1 MQHRPWLF
9 FYFMAVPGFFV
20 SFWVTKEPM
29 RMGEWEV
36 VKTLLH
42 VFFLRSCTSKTMNHS
57 QDWVM
62 HVPIVLLAFLRFAVS
77 VSHILLVPTQVL
89 LVLSIALMNLVTAIM
104 ATSLALWE
112 LGFQTARL
120 WHHHHTIYGVLPQIG
135 TCSRPSKVEGAL
147 AIAEQD
153 KSLRKTH
160 EQVGVGVGMRE
171 LTLGAYMLTKL

>member
-1 MQHRPWLF
+1 MNL
-9 FYFMAVPGFFV
+9 
-20 SFWVTKEPM
+20 
-29 RMGEWEV
+29 
-36 VKTLLH
+36 
-42 VFFLRSCTSKTMNHS
+42 SK
-57 QDWVM
+57 DWVM
-62 HVPIVLLAFLRFAVS
+62 HVPTVLLAFLRFAVS
-77 VSHILLVPTQVL
+77 ASHILLVPTQVL

-120 WHHHHTIYGVLPQIG
+120 CHHHHTIYGVLPQIG